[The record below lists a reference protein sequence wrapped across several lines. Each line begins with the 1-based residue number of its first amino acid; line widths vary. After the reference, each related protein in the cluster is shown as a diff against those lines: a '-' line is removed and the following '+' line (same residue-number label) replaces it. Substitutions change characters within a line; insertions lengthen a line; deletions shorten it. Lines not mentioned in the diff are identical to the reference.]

1 MGTRSKVVELPSE
14 LLSGEWRPQLAR
26 MPLAGQTFA
35 MRYLFT
41 IVYHLPI
48 SGILDDYHFNR
59 GFPLTPSARLA
70 PTRTCNLRLQHARA
84 CSLGQASPPR
94 PSEWESPYYFRPC
107 TYIRPRLSQDL
118 PSDTD
123 ILMLQECVIRILA
136 IFGRTLDRKVF
147 VWQSST
153 STACGRRVSDNGARC
168 GIMCAA
174 W

>member
-1 MGTRSKVVELPSE
+1 MGAGESCRGGLCTSYC
-14 LLSGEWRPQLAR
+14 GEWRPQPAR

-48 SGILDDYHFNR
+48 SGILDENH
-59 GFPLTPSARLA
+59 LTEAFHYTCVRLA
-70 PTRTCNLRLQHARA
+70 STTRTCNLRLQHARA
-84 CSLGQASPPR
+84 CSLGQASPLR
-94 PSEWESPYYFRPC
+94 PSEWESPYYFGLC

-136 IFGRTLDRKVF
+136 MFGRSLDRKVF
-147 VWQSST
+147 VWQ
-153 STACGRRVSDNGARC
+153 
-168 GIMCAA
+168 
-174 W
+174 